1 MARGNAKFEVRVWDR
16 GEEWEKEGG
25 TIEHVNY
32 RLLIGGEVCEELVS
46 SRKSA
51 MEERRGGKK

>member
-1 MARGNAKFEVRVWDR
+1 MSR
-16 GEEWEKEGG
+16 